1 MELLSNEAWAAIGS
15 RRPEPHELP
24 PGENWASIGG
34 LPDWGVV
41 SSMASLK
48 PRQTFRFENI
58 PVGNASA
65 LCTLQQP
72 KPHRQATSTTSI
84 LGRERYSETRCA
96 AAAVRERAAH
106 SPPPLGSMSWQP
118 CRTRSSFLHEA
129 ACPPSLTRAI
139 SEHTV
144 AAVGSGCRFPLA
156 PRVDRQALLG
166 REELV
171 VGSRHAHTAL

>member
-48 PRQTFRFENI
+48 PRQTFRFGNI
-58 PVGNASA
+58 PVGNAST

-72 KPHRQATSTTSI
+72 KPHRHRYLGERQI
-84 LGRERYSETRCA
+84 LGDRCA
-96 AAAVRERAAH
+96 AAAVRERAA
-106 SPPPLGSMSWQP
+106 PPLSLGSMSWQP